1 VLAEIYYRDDE
12 MGATALKQSGLD
24 DVVNVYQKYL
34 GEERDDGEDRYLD
47 NGFEDY

>member
-1 VLAEIYYRDDE
+1 
-12 MGATALKQSGLD
+12 MGDTIIKKSGLD

-34 GEERDDGEDRYLD
+34 GEEREDGEDRYLD